1 MPDDDLN
8 YLVPHNIRTVLEKA
22 KKDAGN
28 KDVRIS
34 GGASVIQQY
43 LNAGLVD
50 ELTLH
55 TAPII
60 LGKGVGLFEKIER
73 EKFSLAV
80 TNVVNSP
87 SVTHLFYKVINYNK
101 K

>member
-1 MPDDDLN
+1 
-8 YLVPHNIRTVLEKA
+8 
-22 KKDAGN
+22 
-28 KDVRIS
+28 
-34 GGASVIQQY
+34 
-43 LNAGLVD
+43 LVD

-55 TAPII
+55 AAPII

-73 EKFSLAV
+73 EKFSLEV